1 MEADRKLFPESELTE
16 KVIGVFYSV
25 YNELGPGFLESIYEN
40 AMAIAL
46 QEVGLATSQQVPLA
60 VWFRNR
66 AVGEFRMDLLV
77 ENKLALELKAV
88 SQLMPI
94 HAFQLV
100 NYLKA
105 TRLEV
110 GLLLNFGP
118 KPQLK
123 RCVYGHGPLYPHS
136 FAPICVQK

>member
-1 MEADRKLFPESELTE
+1 MEADKAIFSEAELTE
-16 KVIGVFYSV
+16 KVIGIFYSV
-25 YNELGPGFLESIYEN
+25 YNELGPGFLETIYEN
-40 AMAIAL
+40 SMTIAL
-46 QEVGLATSQQVPLA
+46 REAGLEVSQQVPLA

-66 AVGEFRMDLLV
+66 TVGEFRMDLLV

-123 RCVYGHGPLYPHS
+123 RCVYGNSFPNPLS
-136 FAPICVQK
+136 SAPICVQK

>member
-1 MEADRKLFPESELTE
+1 MEADRKSFTESDLTE
-16 KVIGVFYSV
+16 KVIGIFYSV

-40 AMAIAL
+40 AMKIAL
-46 QEVGLATSQQVPLA
+46 QEAGLATSQQVPLA

-66 AVGEFRMDLLV
+66 TVGEFRMDLLV

-88 SQLMPI
+88 SQLMPL

-118 KPQLK
+118 RPQLK
-123 RCVYGHGPLYPHS
+123 RCVYGGSFPYPLS
-136 FAPICVQK
+136 SALIRVQK